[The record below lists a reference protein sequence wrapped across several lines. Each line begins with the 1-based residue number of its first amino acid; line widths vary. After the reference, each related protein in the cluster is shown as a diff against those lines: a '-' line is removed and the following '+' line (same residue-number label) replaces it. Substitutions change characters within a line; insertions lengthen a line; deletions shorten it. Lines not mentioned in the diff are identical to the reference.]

1 MNIVNRLTLRHL
13 KENRGRTVVTVLG
26 IMVSV
31 AMITAVFVSAA
42 SFLQFYGKVS
52 LLSMG
57 NYEAELYGLSQES
70 YRLLQEDDRV
80 ERVGL
85 LGTTEDYSSFLLEER
100 ISDRAGVGEFYVG
113 DRVHLSQKLTGQYE
127 GRIPENET
135 EIAVEQSLI
144 KKNKLDWKIGDEVS
158 LSVGSRYYI
167 QDDQQVV
174 IGGSWRYG
182 EMFETQATKKFRI
195 TAILHDNPATSGR
208 AILRGMSEEEKNA
221 QEVRT
226 SVSLKKTDYKSL
238 DVLKDMIKQYGADGY
253 VLNDGFLESKFA
265 VDENSV
271 LARSILPMAAFVL
284 ALIIVASVVLIYNA
298 FGMSVSERVRYL
310 GMLASVGATRR
321 QKRNSVYFEGAL
333 LGLVGIPAGILAGIV
348 GIRITLKTVGNKIAS
363 VGMIRGFSSYGEG
376 IETVVPLWS
385 IVGIVIF
392 SALTIYIS
400 AWMPARRA
408 SAVTPIEAIRQT
420 KQVTIK
426 KRNLRVPRYIRR
438 LLGYEGEL
446 AYKNLKRNV
455 GRSRLITFSIA
466 LSVILFLSVNYF
478 CELFVQSN
486 DTVSELPY
494 EIQVIVSY
502 SDRERLKEEVKEL
515 PGVDRAYICGTNYY
529 MYRASSG
536 DKNPNKELV
545 SSKYLTNTYK
555 NAFKKG
561 YSFCE
566 IVVEDEDFNKLAEK
580 NGWNPADFHGES
592 LKGVLLNNISHR
604 EGDTDIFSSDIIGQ
618 KYYCGDEQEGGT
630 VEIGGLV
637 SYDDSNYLCRLSTKN
652 SLALY
657 VPESMYYQHM
667 YGDMLDEVTV
677 SIGIE
682 TKEHKKTMEAV
693 SELLESGGYRRSYC
707 MDLGADMANMKAI
720 MFVLQ
725 VFIYGFIA
733 LITLITAANIINTI
747 STSIALRQK
756 EFAMLQSVGITP
768 AGFRRMICLESLFY
782 GWRALA
788 GGIPVSLL
796 VCWFL
801 NRILAAD
808 IIPFRVDIPL
818 YLAVTAAVL
827 MLVSLPMLY
836 AVSRLKGDSIVET
849 LKRDIEI

>member
-1 MNIVNRLTLRHL
+1 MNIINRLTLRHL
-13 KENRGRTVVTVLG
+13 KENKGRTVVTILG

-42 SFLQFYGKVS
+42 SFLRFYGKVS

-70 YRLLQEDDRV
+70 YRLLKEDDRV
-80 ERVGL
+80 ESVGL
-85 LGTTEDYSSFLLEER
+85 LGGTADYSSFLLEER
-100 ISDRAGVGEFYVG
+100 VSDRTGVGEFYVG

-127 GRIPENET
+127 GSIPENET

-144 KKNKLDWKIGDEVS
+144 KKNKLDWKLGDEVS
-158 LSVGSRYYI
+158 IPVGIRYYI

-182 EMFETQATKKFRI
+182 EMFETQETKKFRI
-195 TAILHDNPATSGR
+195 TAILHDNPATAGR
-208 AILRGMSEEEKNA
+208 AIVRGMSEEEKNA
-221 QEVRT
+221 QEIMA

-238 DVLKDMIKQYGADGY
+238 DVLKGMIKQYGADGY
-253 VLNDGFLESKFA
+253 VLNDGVLESKFA

-284 ALIIVASVVLIYNA
+284 ALIIAASVALIYNA

-321 QKRNSVYFEGAL
+321 QKRNSVYFEGVL
-333 LGLVGIPAGILAGIV
+333 LGMVGIPAGILAGIV

-363 VGMIRGFSSYGEG
+363 AGMIRGFSAYGEG

-385 IVGIVIF
+385 IVGIVVF

-400 AWMPARRA
+400 AWIPARRA
-408 SAVTPIEAIRQT
+408 SAVTPMEAIRQS

-426 KRNLRVPRYIRR
+426 KRNLRAPGYIRR

-466 LSVILFLSVNYF
+466 LSLILFLSVNYF

-502 SDRERLKEEVKEL
+502 SDRERLKEEAKGL
-515 PGVDRAYICGTNYY
+515 PGVDRAYICGTSYY

-536 DKNPNKELV
+536 DENPNKELV
-545 SSKYLTNTYK
+545 GSKYLTNTYR
-555 NAFKKG
+555 NAFEKG
-561 YSFCE
+561 YSLCE

-580 NGWNPADFHGES
+580 NGLNLADFYGES

-604 EGDTDIFSSDIIGQ
+604 EGDTDVFGSGIIGQ
-618 KYYCGDEQEGGT
+618 KYYCGAEPKDGT
-630 VEIGGLV
+630 IEIGGLV

-677 SIGIE
+677 NIGLE

-693 SELLESGGYRRSYC
+693 SELLESGRYRRSYC
-707 MDLGADMANMKAI
+707 IDLEADMANMKAI

-725 VFIYGFIA
+725 VFIYGFIG

-747 STSIALRQK
+747 STSIALRRK
-756 EFAMLQSVGITP
+756 EFAMLQSVGTTP
-768 AGFRRMICLESLFY
+768 AGFRRMIYLESLFY
-782 GWRALA
+782 GWRALV
-788 GGIPVSLL
+788 GGILVSLL

-801 NRILAAD
+801 NRILATD
-808 IIPFRVDIPL
+808 IIPFRVNIPL

-827 MLVSLPMLY
+827 ALVSLPMLY